1 MGSLLVQMALYGLAA
16 AAAAPIAIVLSALI
30 LAQSNRPVPS
40 VWVFTAGAAFL
51 DILIIVIA
59 LVFFGASDVESGS
72 DASAIL
78 DTILG
83 ALFFALGVVAIF
95 SHESPEKDAAQ
106 RQRAQSIASSPLPR
120 MFVMGIVV
128 QVINIDAI
136 AVFAVGVKEVV
147 AADVSTG
154 EAAVALLFGLTL
166 MFVVY
171 YGPAVFY
178 SLSRARASQLLGPMT
193 EWIMGH
199 ARALEIVTG
208 LGLGSVFLWKG
219 LAVLV

>member
-1 MGSLLVQMALYGLAA
+1 M
-16 AAAAPIAIVLSALI
+16 
-30 LAQSNRPVPS
+30 
-40 VWVFTAGAAFL
+40 FTAGAAFL

>member
-30 LAQSNRPVPS
+30 LAQSNRPCPERLGVHRRCCVSGHPHHR
-40 VWVFTAGAAFL
+40 
-51 DILIIVIA
+51 DRP

-95 SHESPEKDAAQ
+95 SRESPEKDAAQ

-166 MFVVY
+166 MFVVDTT
-171 YGPAVFY
+171 GRPC
-178 SLSRARASQLLGPMT
+178 STRCPARAPASCS
-193 EWIMGH
+193 
-199 ARALEIVTG
+199 AR
-208 LGLGSVFLWKG
+208 
-219 LAVLV
+219 